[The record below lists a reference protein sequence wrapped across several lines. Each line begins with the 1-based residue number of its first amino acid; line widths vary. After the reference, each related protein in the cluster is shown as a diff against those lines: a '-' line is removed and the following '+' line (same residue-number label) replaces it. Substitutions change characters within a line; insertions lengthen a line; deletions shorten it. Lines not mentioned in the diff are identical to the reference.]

1 MLFVGLLVFVGF
13 NFPFVDRS
21 CGFFVGFVC
30 EKSAVAREKSPP
42 KKKKKKKTT
51 NKLKQNKTEQS
62 LVARTDRQTDRL
74 EERAIRK
81 SRTVHLCFLCTSYP
95 YCFSLSVCLSVS
107 TVYTSLRFSFRLLFL
122 L

>member
-1 MLFVGLLVFVGF
+1 VLFVGLLVFVGF

-30 EKSAVAREKSPP
+30 DKSAVAREKSPL
-42 KKKKKKKTT
+42 KKKKKKKPKKKK
-51 NKLKQNKTEQS
+51 N
-62 LVARTDRQTDRL
+62 RTIAGCKDRQTDRL

-107 TVYTSLRFSFRLLFL
+107 SVYTSLRFFFRSLFL